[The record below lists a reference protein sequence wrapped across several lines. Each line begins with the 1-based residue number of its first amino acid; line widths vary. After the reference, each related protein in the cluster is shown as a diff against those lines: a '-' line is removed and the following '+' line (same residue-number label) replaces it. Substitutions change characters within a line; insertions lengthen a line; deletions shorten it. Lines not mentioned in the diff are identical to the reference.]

1 MITYKNLYS
10 FTPKSICASQKICT
24 SLFNQYYLSDSILYV
39 VVIMKSPLLI
49 TCLMEVISNKQL
61 LRENIDDSKESFA
74 GRNERFGYGNKV
86 LIFRVQ
92 VCSRALFSPESC
104 FVVKCDIV
112 LLGKFM
118 PFCVFSLR
126 FVLFVVVLVRV
137 VSYLIWFLLN
147 LLYNENLYCLLCCW
161 TNLIFWKIFVPD
173 IWAKMF
179 SASQIAGFF
188 NLPYIQN
195 KSLKWPDFLHVDTN
209 SHKLKLDQKVLG
221 CAWSEMGQSVHRTL
235 TLTVFQEGIDGINW
249 FFDEKW
255 FNDF

>member
-1 MITYKNLYS
+1 M
-10 FTPKSICASQKICT
+10 
-24 SLFNQYYLSDSILYV
+24 
-39 VVIMKSPLLI
+39 
-49 TCLMEVISNKQL
+49 
-61 LRENIDDSKESFA
+61 
-74 GRNERFGYGNKV
+74 
-86 LIFRVQ
+86 Q
-92 VCSRALFSPESC
+92 VCSRALFSPERC

-137 VSYLIWFLLN
+137 VSYLIVFLDPRLWPNSSYKIGFVCPSVHPSYFHLYGGFLGIVSLVFPKFCDGRNPFEVTRSRAGFSRKNIFSQKFLLN

-173 IWAKMF
+173 IWPKMF

-195 KSLKWPDFLHVDTN
+195 KSVK
-209 SHKLKLDQKVLG
+209 
-221 CAWSEMGQSVHRTL
+221 
-235 TLTVFQEGIDGINW
+235 
-249 FFDEKW
+249 
-255 FNDF
+255 